1 MAKPILF
8 NQKGIEY
15 YHILIA
21 AAIIIGVFFVPYKTD
36 NLEYKDFRWIF
47 IDRITGERV
56 DNPNIEGGFG
66 ITTIPARLAV
76 GDTLGTN
83 LLAALP
89 EEYNLYIEF
98 PKSEITLTHKTNCES
113 DGVLIKT
120 NNKVYKLLNKGVTI
134 TASSFVVE
142 PVNTSN
148 CDWVWVKG
156 NRKQSIYEVL
166 KDMYSTKVYMIPAE
180 PFSVTTP
187 AIVIIDKPKDISV
200 PLVLFIL
207 IISIALLE
215 IFKPKIYINFK
226 RKL

>member
-1 MAKPILF
+1 MKPVLF
-8 NQKGIEY
+8 NQRGIEY
-15 YHILIA
+15 YHVLIA

-36 NLEYKDFRWIF
+36 VLDYKDFRWIF
-47 IDRITGERV
+47 IDSTGKRV
-56 DNPNIEGGFG
+56 DNLNIEGGFG
-66 ITTIPARLAV
+66 ITTIPERLAV
-76 GDTLGTN
+76 GSTLGTN
-83 LLAALP
+83 LLATLP
-89 EEYNLYIEF
+89 EEYSLYIEF
-98 PKSEITLTHKTNCES
+98 PKSEITLTHKANCES
-113 DGVLIKT
+113 DGVLIKS
-120 NNKVYKLLNKGVTI
+120 NNKVYKLLNKGITI

-142 PVNTSN
+142 PLETST

-156 NRKQSIYEVL
+156 NRKQSLYDFL
-166 KDMYSTKVYMIPAE
+166 KDKYSTKVYMVPAE

-187 AIVIIDKPKDISV
+187 AQIIVDKPPVISV